1 MGKKLTAILT
11 AGTLLATML
20 TGCVQAGKTP
30 QQNAPKPEDKPGT
43 QQEAKNDANGKEPE
57 MVIKVS
63 NGVAE
68 KHPAV
73 VALREKF
80 KTIVEEKTN
89 GRYVV
94 EVYHSN
100 QLGDDVKATEALRA
114 GTLEACVTST
124 APLVGFTKE
133 LAIFD
138 IPFLFPD
145 EKTAD
150 AVLDGPIGEKM
161 SALMP
166 SKGLINLAWWE
177 NGFRHL
183 TNSKL
188 AVKTPEDLKGMK
200 VRTME
205 NAFHLAA
212 WKAMGANPTP
222 MSWSEVFTALQ
233 QHAMDGQENPVP
245 NFYTARIHEVNK
257 YITTTGHIYSPFMFL
272 FSKKIFDTIPKE
284 DQDIIVAA
292 AKEAGLYERQLNR
305 EATETYLAEIEKE
318 GGVVTRL
325 TAEDKKPFMELTAGV
340 WDEVADKVGKDL
352 VEELKGEIAKAQ

>member
-1 MGKKLTAILT
+1 MGKKLVSILT
-11 AGTLLATML
+11 AGALLTTLL
-20 TGCVQAGKTP
+20 TGCLQTDKTP
-30 QQNAPKPEDKPGT
+30 QSAPVQPEVKQDEKQDAKQNAP
-43 QQEAKNDANGKEPE
+43 Q

-73 VALREKF
+73 VALKEKF
-80 KTIVEEKTN
+80 KAIVEEKTN

-150 AVLDGPIGEKM
+150 AILDGPIGEKM
-161 SALMP
+161 SKLMP
-166 SKGLINLAWWE
+166 SKGLVNLAWWE

-183 TNSKL
+183 TNSAKE
-188 AVKTPEDLKGMK
+188 VRVPEDLKGLK
-200 VRTME
+200 IRTME

-212 WKAMGANPTP
+212 WRAMGSNPTP

-233 QHAMDGQENPVP
+233 QHAVDGQENPVP

-284 DQDIIVAA
+284 DQDIIIAA
-292 AKEAGLYERQLNR
+292 AREAGLYERQLNR
-305 EATETYLAEIEKE
+305 EATDEYLSEIEKE
-318 GGVVTRL
+318 GGTVIRL
-325 TAEDKKPFMELTAGV
+325 TPEQKKPFQELTASV
-340 WDEVADKVGKDL
+340 WDQVADKVGKDL
-352 VEELKGEIAKAQ
+352 VEELKSEIAKAAK